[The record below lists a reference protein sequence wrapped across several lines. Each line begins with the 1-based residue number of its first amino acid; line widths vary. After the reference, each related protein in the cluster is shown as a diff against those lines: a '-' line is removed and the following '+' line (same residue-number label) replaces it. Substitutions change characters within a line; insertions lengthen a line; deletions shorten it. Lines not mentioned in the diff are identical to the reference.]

1 MVNNNNSYKS
11 RIKQSKFKCDNC
23 IKLKEEDAAKNN
35 LNKKTNNNASLTE
48 ESNGEQKQQTHPS
61 EHSSPHQTNS
71 IANTSSSIVNDD
83 DDDEDSIVIAKCLDC
98 NVNLCSNCLLEHQII
113 NLDMNH
119 KLVSLVNK
127 TQQQQHNDINN
138 NNSKLSD
145 KNGEFYTHDKNNN
158 SLSKSKHGKDNFFC
172 PKINKIDFSFNFVF
186 LNQKFHL

>member
-1 MVNNNNSYKS
+1 MVNNNSYKS

-35 LNKKTNNNASLTE
+35 LNKKANNNNASLTE
-48 ESNGEQKQQTHPS
+48 DSKQTESSNGEQKQQTHPG

-71 IANTSSSIVNDD
+71 IANTSSSMVNDD

-127 TQQQQHNDINN
+127 TQQQQQHNDINN
-138 NNSKLSD
+138 NSSKLSD
-145 KNGEFYTHDKNNN
+145 KNGEFYMHDKNSN
-158 SLSKSKHGKDNFFC
+158 SLSKSKHGKEKKNFC
-172 PKINKIDFSFNFVF
+172 SKINKFNF
-186 LNQKFHL
+186 

>member
-1 MVNNNNSYKS
+1 MVNNNSYKS

-35 LNKKTNNNASLTE
+35 LNKKANNNNNASLTE
-48 ESNGEQKQQTHPS
+48 DSKQTESSNGEQKQQTHPG

-71 IANTSSSIVNDD
+71 IANTSSSMVNDD

-127 TQQQQHNDINN
+127 TQQQQQHNDINN
-138 NNSKLSD
+138 NSSKLSD
-145 KNGEFYTHDKNNN
+145 KNGEFYMHDKNSN
-158 SLSKSKHGKDNFFC
+158 SLSKSKHGKE
-172 PKINKIDFSFNFVF
+172 KKKF
-186 LNQKFHL
+186 LFKN

>member
-1 MVNNNNSYKS
+1 MVNNSYKS

-35 LNKKTNNNASLTE
+35 LNKKTNNNNASLTE
-48 ESNGEQKQQTHPS
+48 ADSKQTESNGEQKQQTHPS

-113 NLDMNH
+113 NLDLNH
-119 KLVSLVNK
+119 KLVSLVSK
-127 TQQQQHNDINN
+127 TQQQHNDINN

-145 KNGEFYTHDKNNN
+145 KNGEFYTHDKN
-158 SLSKSKHGKDNFFC
+158 SLSKSKHGKENFILS
-172 PKINKIDFSFNFVF
+172 KN
-186 LNQKFHL
+186 